1 MKNFWQKSSLQW
13 SLQLRFLEKS
23 PTKNARYFIRQFYA
37 ILNFL
42 KWSSFFLSPDIET
55 PDLRGFANGTAQK
68 KVWRLWGVK
77 RLQSNWCNWPPL
89 TVWYVDS
96 NSWLYPQRWKIAV
109 ITREFLPGD
118 AVPKMVFRL
127 EFYRGL
133 GRCVCVCVFVCF
145 FHWRCDLSF
154 LSSCLGFVFRVFL
167 LRTYGKSLSNHHLR
181 EYVLELFSNIEE
193 SHGHL
198 TLADWDVC
206 WVASLVP
213 VKRCNPLKFQIQPGG
228 QTGTATW
235 LLQRSGAMGC
245 GGSTGD
251 GTDGKPKIWWFNFF
265 EVVEYIP
272 AKKYCKW

>member
-1 MKNFWQKSSLQW
+1 M
-13 SLQLRFLEKS
+13 
-23 PTKNARYFIRQFYA
+23 
-37 ILNFL
+37 
-42 KWSSFFLSPDIET
+42 
-55 PDLRGFANGTAQK
+55 
-68 KVWRLWGVK
+68 
-77 RLQSNWCNWPPL
+77 
-89 TVWYVDS
+89 
-96 NSWLYPQRWKIAV
+96 
-109 ITREFLPGD
+109 
-118 AVPKMVFRL
+118 
-127 EFYRGL
+127 
-133 GRCVCVCVFVCF
+133 CVCVFVCF

-154 LSSCLGFVFRVFL
+154 LSSCLGFVFRAFL

-251 GTDGKPKIWWFNFF
+251 GTDGKPKIWWFNFLKLWNISRPKNT
-265 EVVEYIP
+265 VNDSQVKS
-272 AKKYCKW
+272 KKGQPSDDRWHRYMHSDIFIC